1 MAITNYEPVG
11 KGLDLLREGLAPFVA
26 RELKGRDYVDNGG
39 AASNHKPVAERDVA
53 SLLKLIWDN
62 WQLVFRNTLGNA
74 ERSLV
79 SELRVWRNKWAH
91 QENISSDDA
100 YRALDSASRLLAAVS
115 APQSEELD
123 WLKRELLRVQ
133 VEAQDREKDPQA
145 GRHSPQRAAP
155 RVRRRGP
162 RDLPT
167 GGHESGYIEI
177 MEPLVL
183 ISITVSFREGCDVYE
198 AVRYA
203 WRVDV
208 ERIRR
213 YKLVLAHVRGSVKG
227 AYRPTHWLEATG
239 ENFPLMDG
247 IPGRRR
253 NEVTGRY
260 GFVGERAESAV
271 WDLYVG
277 RRVPDRYLKQ
287 YFGPVQYC
295 EHGG

>member
-1 MAITNYEPVG
+1 MAIANYELVG

-26 RELKGRDYVDNGG
+26 RELKARDYVDNGG

-79 SELRVWRNKWAH
+79 SELRGWRNKWAH
-91 QENISSDDA
+91 QENISNDDA

-123 WLKRELLRVQ
+123 WLKRGLLRVR
-133 VEAQDREKDPQA
+133 VDEQDREEDPQA
-145 GRHSPQRAAP
+145 GRLTARSSTVGSKAGQ
-155 RVRRRGP
+155 

-203 WRVDV
+203 WRVKV

-227 AYRPTHWLEATG
+227 AYRPTQWLEATG

-253 NEVTGRY
+253 NDMTGRY
-260 GFVGERAESAV
+260 GFVGERAENAV

-277 RRVPDRYLKQ
+277 KKVPDRYLKQ
-287 YFGPVQYC
+287 YSGPVQYC

>member
-1 MAITNYEPVG
+1 MVVTNYEPVG

-26 RELKGRDYVDNGG
+26 RELKARDYVDNGG
-39 AASNHKPVAERDVA
+39 AASNQKPVAERDVA

-62 WQLVFRNTLGNA
+62 WQLVFRNTLGNV

-79 SELRVWRNKWAH
+79 SELRGWRNKWAH

-123 WLKRELLRVQ
+123 WLKRGLLRGRVD
-133 VEAQDREKDPQA
+133 EQDREEDPQA
-145 GRHSPQRAAP
+145 GRLTARSSTAGSKA
-155 RVRRRGP
+155 GP

-227 AYRPTHWLEATG
+227 AYRPTQWLEATG

-253 NEVTGRY
+253 NDMTGRY
-260 GFVGERAESAV
+260 GFVGERAENAG

-277 RRVPDRYLKQ
+277 KKVPDRFLKQ
-287 YFGPVQYC
+287 YSGPVQYC